1 MELKDAIK
9 NRINTLCT
17 EKGITIIE
25 LANLSGLRCSTI
37 YSIISGK
44 SNNPSFSTIKKICN
58 GFEISLS
65 DFFNDEIFKQCN

>member
-1 MELKDAIK
+1 METKEAIK

-25 LANLSGLRCSTI
+25 LANLSGVRGSTI

-44 SNNPSFSTIKKICN
+44 SNNPSIDTIKKICK
-58 GFEISLS
+58 GFNISLCEFFDHS
-65 DFFNDEIFKQCN
+65 NFND